1 MITFAIKTALKTDK
15 AESYLCSILV
25 TAPFSEEAILLQEN
39 HSSDLRKLVSL
50 NTVEINPAGDSITTL
65 IGPVSD
71 YKLLSC
77 TLKLI
82 YQGLYPLASDI
93 VDHKLHLRIG
103 GEWIRDGSLG
113 IKGIGTVLL
122 QETGYGRLVDSR
134 SGLNIPTRT
143 TTDNTAL
150 LLKDTFI

>member
-1 MITFAIKTALKTDK
+1 VDAIRFVKQKIENLIVLQLLTAENSLLMITFAIKTALKTDK

-39 HSSDLRKLVSL
+39 HSSDLRKLISL
-50 NTVEINPAGDSITTL
+50 NTVEIDSAGDSITTL
-65 IGPVSD
+65 IGPVPD

-103 GEWIRDGSLG
+103 GE
-113 IKGIGTVLL
+113 
-122 QETGYGRLVDSR
+122 
-134 SGLNIPTRT
+134 
-143 TTDNTAL
+143 
-150 LLKDTFI
+150 